1 MKLSDL
7 IEKEKQRKVQELIRR
22 IKGQI
27 NKVPLSELDDAIEY
41 NKNLFYKEKHELFS
55 QKSDPKEYYHWIEHF
70 AGVIS
75 SFKGAPYSFEEKFEL
90 SKHKSLSD
98 YKGHK
103 YLPKVKKFLNQSDED
118 VALKLAHYFAY
129 NEVADLFNSEPSA
142 IKENLGLKI
151 SRGKRPLNVSEDTN
165 TKTNTSSDTIK
176 ASNKQGIGKEKQSF
190 AEIMK
195 PDEQEIMFTSIKQI
209 ADIFKCSLP
218 TAQKIKN
225 SIPKELYRQCGK
237 TFAIPKS
244 ILLSANDEL
253 INSKYRK

>member
-1 MKLSDL
+1 MKLSEL
-7 IEKEKQRKVQELIRR
+7 LEKEKEKKVQELIRR

-27 NKVPLSELDDAIEY
+27 NKVPLSEQDDAIEY
-41 NKNLFYKEKHELFS
+41 NKNLFFKEKHELFS
-55 QKSDPKEYYHWIEHF
+55 QKSDPKEYYHWVEHF

-75 SFKGAPYSFEEKFEL
+75 SFKGAPYNFEEKFEL
-90 SKHKSLSD
+90 SRHKSLSD

-103 YLPKVKKFLNQSDED
+103 YLPKVKKFLKQSDED
-118 VALKLAHYFAY
+118 IALKLACYYAY
-129 NEVADLFNSEPSA
+129 NKVADLFNSESST

-151 SRGKRPLNVSEDTN
+151 PGGKSPLNVPEDTN
-165 TKTNTSSDTIK
+165 TKANTSSDDIK
-176 ASNKQGIGKEKQSF
+176 ASNKKGLGKEKQSF

-195 PDEQEIMFTSIKQI
+195 PDEPEIMFTSIKQI

-244 ILLSANDEL
+244 ILLSANEDL
-253 INSKYRK
+253 NNSKYGK